1 VINSTV
7 TPRAEGGRLEVPA
20 DLAVGTAGEVLWE
33 TNAVRNQVERR
44 LHTVARITVG
54 TDVNKKHRLVG

>member
-1 VINSTV
+1 MINSTV
-7 TPRAEGGRLEVPA
+7 TPRADGCRLEVPT
-20 DLAVGTAGEVLWE
+20 DLTVGAAGEVLRE